1 MEHPFTWFS
10 NLPFVRDH
18 TVPENAVTAIV
29 VTLLLI
35 AFAFIMRSR
44 LGDTERAVQP
54 EDGVSARN
62 IGEMLVEMIS
72 GIAEGVIGHHYERY
86 VPLLAAFFVFIL
98 VSNLLGLI
106 PGFSPPTSNVNTT
119 FALGFISFLA
129 YQYYGLREGGLKYL
143 KHFLGP
149 IIFLAP
155 LMLLIELM
163 SHAFRPLS
171 LGIRLFANMFADH
184 ELISIFT
191 NLTKVGVP
199 VIFYFLGLLVCVVQA
214 FVFTMLTAVYISL
227 AVSHDDH

>member
-1 MEHPFTWFS
+1 MEHPFTWLS
-10 NLPFVRDH
+10 ALPFVRDH
-18 TVPENAVTAIV
+18 TVPENAVTAIL

-35 AFAFIMRSR
+35 AFAFVLRSR
-44 LGDTERAVQP
+44 LTNVERAVQP
-54 EDGVSARN
+54 EDGISSRN

-72 GIAEGVIGHHYERY
+72 GIAEGVIGHHSERY

-98 VSNLLGLI
+98 VSNLLGLV
-106 PGFSPPTSNVNTT
+106 PGFSPPTSNINTT
-119 FALGFISFLA
+119 FGLGLVSFLA
-129 YQYYGLREGGLKYL
+129 YQYYGLRAGGAKYL

-149 IIFLAP
+149 MLVLAP

-191 NLTKVGVP
+191 GLTKIGVP

-227 AVSHDDH
+227 AVSHDH